1 MKKSNFPDPGIE
13 AASLACPA
21 LAGRFPTSSAPGN
34 ACCKPTFINTE
45 APVETSVFFLLSFP
59 VFCSISTTQIYND
72 CEKYPPFTA
81 EKQIE
86 LIEFMLKK
94 YGEETIGFEL
104 WKDNSYH
111 VMCHLGYDGF
121 ENYADANTLGGA
133 IAGLITLYWK
143 DFTEAE
149 QNEIR
154 RILE

>member
-1 MKKSNFPDPGIE
+1 MTEVEKLY
-13 AASLACPA
+13 SLA
-21 LAGRFPTSSAPGN
+21 GFVKKQ
-34 ACCKPTFINTE
+34 CKDYSCIVCE
-45 APVETSVFFLLSFP
+45 
-59 VFCSISTTQIYND
+59 QYND